1 MVNCLISFNT
11 PPIRLAARFLT
22 ALSFRLDPP
31 PLSLSLSLVFPSPFS
46 LVLFSLHAPTSF
58 FRSVFHFL
66 VPSCLNPP
74 RPSIFILLFLPRA
87 PRPFSP
93 SSSSSY
99 SSSSRGRFYLATRRT
114 HGRTID
120 EEGTFPSWPFHPRRK
135 EVDDRSRCR
144 RVAHERKKSRA

>member
-11 PPIRLAARFLT
+11 PPIRLAARFPT
-22 ALSFRLDPP
+22 ALSFRLDSL
-31 PLSLSLSLVFPSPFS
+31 LSLSSSSSRFPLP

-87 PRPFSP
+87 PRPFSF
-93 SSSSSY
+93 SSP
-99 SSSSRGRFYLATRRT
+99 SSSRGRFYLGTRRT

-120 EEGTFPSWPFHPRRK
+120 EEGRFPSWPFHPRRK
-135 EVDDRSRCR
+135 EVDGRSRCGEWLTK
-144 RVAHERKKSRA
+144 ERNRGHN

>member
-11 PPIRLAARFLT
+11 PPIRLAARFPT
-22 ALSFRLDPP
+22 ALSFRLDS
-31 PLSLSLSLVFPSPFS
+31 PLSLFPSSRLPLP

-87 PRPFSP
+87 PRPFSF
-93 SSSSSY
+93 SSP
-99 SSSSRGRFYLATRRT
+99 SSSRGRFYLGTRRT

-120 EEGTFPSWPFHPRRK
+120 EEGRFPSWPFHPRRK
-135 EVDDRSRCR
+135 EVDGRSRCR